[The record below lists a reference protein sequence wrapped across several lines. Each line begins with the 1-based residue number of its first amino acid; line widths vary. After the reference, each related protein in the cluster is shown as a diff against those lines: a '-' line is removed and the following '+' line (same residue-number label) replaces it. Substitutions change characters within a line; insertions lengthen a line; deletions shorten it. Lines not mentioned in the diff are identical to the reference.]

1 MNLLC
6 MFCQDTFRFAVL
18 LRTSRGPMKC
28 EIPLDDPP
36 VMDDEQVVFRDE
48 KCISVPHYTY
58 PDRLLY
64 ALPGFFFSQISDSDT
79 LCSSRFGESIRCC
92 CST

>member
-1 MNLLC
+1 
-6 MFCQDTFRFAVL
+6 
-18 LRTSRGPMKC
+18 MKC

-64 ALPGFFFSQISDSDT
+64 ALSGFLAKYPIEIPCVRVVLGKAYVFVPHK
-79 LCSSRFGESIRCC
+79 RPFG
-92 CST
+92 